1 MTKELT
7 IIQVNDTHSYLELH
21 NEVFYGPQ
29 GVTIG
34 KAGGYARIQ
43 TLVTDIK
50 REREGR
56 VLFLDNGDTFHGTY
70 EAVDTKGASMVP
82 VLNRLGLD
90 AMTFHWDIAYGPKV
104 LEELSKALSYPV
116 LAINVYKKDTEKLFF
131 PPYVLKE
138 INGITVAIIG
148 IASNIVDKTMPPSY
162 SEGLEFTTG
171 DKELPG
177 YIREVRDQ
185 GAELVVLLSH
195 LGFPQDC
202 KMVSEI
208 SGIDICISGHTHNRL
223 RDAVKINDT
232 YVIQS
237 GSQGSFLGLLDIT
250 LDEQGITALHHDL
263 LEVRETIPEDR
274 EMKKIV
280 DGIMDPFREMLE
292 QKVGETKVDL
302 HRGTS
307 LESPMDNLILKSLL
321 HATKADMA
329 FSNGWRYGAP
339 VRKGDI
345 TLRDLYNMIPV
356 NPPVSL
362 VEMTGKEILEMLE
375 ENLESTYSKDPF
387 RQMGGYVKRA
397 LGIRTYVKLENPMG
411 KRIQKIFVGNDVLDP
426 LRTYPVTFVTEQG
439 VPKKYGINRRNLE
452 MTAVDALK
460 VYLETEPFGME
471 NLDTFTIV

>member
-7 IIQVNDTHSYLELH
+7 ILQINDTHSYLELH

-43 TLVTDIK
+43 TLVENLR

-70 EAVDTKGASMVP
+70 EAVETNGASMIS
-82 VLNRLGLD
+82 VLNHLGLD

-104 LEELSKALSYPV
+104 LEELAAALSYPV
-116 LAINVYKKDTEKLFF
+116 LAINVYRKETGKLFLS
-131 PPYVLKE
+131 PYVLKE
-138 INGITVAIIG
+138 INGISVGIIG

-162 SEGLEFTTG
+162 SEGLRFTTG

-177 YIREVRDQ
+177 YIKEVKDQ
-185 GAELVVLLSH
+185 GAELVVVLSH
-195 LGFPQDC
+195 LGFPQDY
-202 KMVSEI
+202 KMAAEI

-223 RDAVKINDT
+223 KEPVKVNDT
-232 YVIQS
+232 YIIQS
-237 GSQGSFLGLLDIT
+237 GSQGSFIGLLDLT
-250 LDEQGITALHHDL
+250 LDEQGIASLHHEL
-263 LEVRETIPEDR
+263 LEVREDIAEGI

-280 DGIMDPFREMLE
+280 EGIMDPFREMLD

-302 HRGTS
+302 HRGNS
-307 LESPMDNLILKSLL
+307 LESSMDNLILSSLL
-321 HATKADMA
+321 HATNAEMA

-362 VEMTGKEILEMLE
+362 VEMAGMEIFNMLE
-375 ENLESTYSKDPF
+375 ENLESTYAKDPF

-397 LGIRTYVKLENPMG
+397 LGIKTYVKLENPMG
-411 KRIQKIFVGNDVLDP
+411 KRIQKIFVGNEELDF
-426 LRTYPVTFVTEQG
+426 LRTYLVTFVTEQG
-439 VPKKYGINRRNLE
+439 VPKKYGKNRKNLD
-452 MTAVDALK
+452 MKAIDALQS
-460 VYLETEPFGME
+460 YLKTDTFDMDTQ
-471 NLDTFTIV
+471 DTFTIV